1 MPRLLMVFVHDEPA
15 GAAPLVAALA
25 RDGHDVAVAR
35 GEAPA
40 LAAVRDARPDLV
52 LLDTGEPGVDGLEL
66 LRRLRRDTPDLRVIV
81 LTAAADVELAR
92 MAIKLG
98 AADCLFTPVDPDR
111 LRGAVERD
119 LDSPP
124 IAARR

>member
-1 MPRLLMVFVHDEPA
+1 
-15 GAAPLVAALA
+15 
-25 RDGHDVAVAR
+25 
-35 GEAPA
+35 
-40 LAAVRDARPDLV
+40 V

-66 LRRLRRDTPDLRVIV
+66 LRRLRRDTPGLRVIV

-92 MAIKLG
+92 MAIQLG

-119 LDSPP
+119 LASPP